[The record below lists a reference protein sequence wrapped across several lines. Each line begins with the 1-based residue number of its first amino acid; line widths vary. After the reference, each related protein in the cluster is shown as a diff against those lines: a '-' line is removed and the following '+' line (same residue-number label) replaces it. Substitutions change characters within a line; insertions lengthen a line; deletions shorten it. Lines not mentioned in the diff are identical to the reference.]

1 MSAINFG
8 KTVSLAQAAG
18 LIVHVP
24 QNNFFLQG
32 PPGIGKS
39 SILEMLAKMLPDYH
53 CAYVDVG
60 TKDLGDTAMP
70 VVDHDAKV
78 TRYYPNE
85 VFGITKDRPVIIML
99 DEFTK
104 GMRPVQNMLH
114 PLLEN
119 KPRLGSDFLKE
130 GSRVFLTGNAIS
142 DGVGDSLAA
151 HSRNRITVLDIAPPD
166 ASEWLQWA
174 IAKGTIDPILL
185 AFVDRFPHIMATYT
199 DENQADNPYIF
210 NPKKQQRSFS
220 TPRSLEKASNVIAAR
235 SKLDDTQLIAALS
248 GTIGEAA
255 ARDIQAFIAYQDQL
269 PSWDV
274 IMDNPKGAPVPTSA
288 GACAVLVF
296 GAVMRI
302 DSNNIDTFMSYL
314 DRMDAEWQAAFC
326 INLARDA
333 GRQGVAFSNK
343 TFAKWVRE
351 NEDIL

>member
-1 MSAINFG
+1 MSALNFG
-8 KTVSLAQAAG
+8 STVTLAQAAG
-18 LIVHVP
+18 LIVNVP

-39 SILEMLAKMLPDYH
+39 SILEMIADMLPGHH

-70 VVDHDAKV
+70 VIDHDAKV

-85 VFGITKDRPVIIML
+85 VFGITRDQPVVIML

-114 PLLEN
+114 PLLESR
-119 KPRLGSDFLKE
+119 PRLGSDFLKA
-130 GSRVFLTGNAIS
+130 GSRVFLTGNALS
-142 DGVGDSLAA
+142 DGVGDSLLA
-151 HSRNRITVLDIAPPD
+151 HSRNRVTVMDIAPPT
-166 ASEWLQWA
+166 ASEWLPWA
-174 IAKGTIDPILL
+174 VLKGLDPILL

-199 DENQADNPYIF
+199 DDNQADNPYIF

-220 TPRSLEKASNVIAAR
+220 TPRSLEKASNIIAAR
-235 SKLDDTQLIAALS
+235 SKLDNTQLIAALS

-269 PSWDV
+269 ASWDV

-296 GAVMRI
+296 GAVLRV
-302 DSNNIDTFMSYL
+302 DRNNIDQLMTYVERL
-314 DRMDAEWQAAFC
+314 APEWQAAFC
-326 INLARDA
+326 INLARDPV
-333 GRQGVAFSNK
+333 RQGVAFSNK
-343 TFAKWVRE
+343 SFAKWVRE